1 MVLVLEVVLVV
12 VLVAGCNL
20 VKVADFP
27 SHQTFFLQV
36 LFQKTPMFKT
46 FQ

>member
-1 MVLVLEVVLVV
+1 MVVVLVV
-12 VLVAGCNL
+12 VLVVVAGCNL

-36 LFQKTPMFKT
+36 LFQKNPIFKT